1 MSGPVQLIPPGLLS
15 FFGVKTLGRNPDQLI
30 DNYQPSVEML
40 DWLMGSQA
48 REANVATL
56 TVAAGGFQGFSAQP
70 IVVPALE
77 WWWLSD
83 YTVQGAC
90 GAADTMTF
98 APCAAF
104 PQVTNR
110 LHLLGDYVTL
120 GNNDVALGSGNRLR
134 GWFVPPTTIL
144 GVHIRA
150 FSGVTCAL
158 QGWLR
163 FTPLPV

>member
-15 FFGVKTLGRNPDQLI
+15 FFGVKTLGRNPGELV

-40 DWLMGSQA
+40 EWMMSSQA

-56 TVAAGGFQGFSAQP
+56 TVAANGFQQYSGQP
-70 IVVPALE
+70 IVVPAAE

-83 YTVQGAC
+83 YTIQGSC

-104 PQVTNR
+104 PQVTQR
-110 LHLLGDYVTL
+110 LHLLGDYVNL
-120 GNNDVALGSGNRLR
+120 NNNDTALASGNRLR

-144 GVHIRA
+144 GTHIRA
-150 FSGVTCAL
+150 FSGATAAL

-163 FTPLPV
+163 YTPLQI